1 MLQTTPRQLR
11 PWRAPRSSALS
22 AGASHDRIQA
32 PRHRAEA
39 KKSGSTGSSAD
50 DATTPAPAPNVV
62 AARAVAKKLALGGAA
77 LALSVSASLTSPLP
91 ALAFSSGIPEPSAPP
106 AVVTTSKSNHDGT
119 AATSSSGSTTSGGND
134 ESSTA
139 PPSDGTLQ
147 IKFLASPDP
156 EVRRAQTALVE
167 AWGKVS
173 TMYFDHEFGGV
184 DWRGALQEALDDSF
198 RANGA
203 SSSSSS
209 SPSSS
214 SSSSSSSSG
223 EEEKRKK
230 SIDGTYDAIDA
241 MLSKLGDPY
250 TRVLRPADA
259 GSYVAGA
266 EGEGLSLGLQ
276 LLLQAPTSR
285 PPPPPPSSSSSSSLS
300 SLSSTSSSSS
310 TIFSSLPLPP
320 VVAAVVPN
328 SPAAKAGISAGD
340 SLLAID
346 GQTTRGRPIE
356 DLALSLTR
364 EADVTF
370 LPKKGEGGRRTRA
383 AAASLRELLPRT
395 VHLKP
400 ASVSLH
406 AVQWAQIKT
415 KEGEGASQKVAY
427 IRVAAFNR
435 LAPSDVARALDS
447 LFGARSRSGDG
458 GLGAPPPPPVLLL
471 DLRDN
476 SGGAV
481 DAGVDVASLLLPRDD
496 GDDQSGAG
504 RGMNKKSKTFFF
516 GSVRDGAGNE
526 ERVEIDASR
535 GKLPAGTR
543 LAVLVNGG
551 TASTSELVAAALRGE
566 EGGKEGGNLSS
577 SSNSTSTSTS
587 SSALLVGEKTF
598 KKARTQRAVPL
609 TGGGLLLVSNL
620 QYISPRGE
628 SVDGVGLTPE
638 VSCQPD
644 EVARSFFVSGGDDD
658 GAGSDEIL
666 AEDLLFDP
674 CVRVA
679 AEALGA
685 PLAEPTTAV
694 AE

>member
-1 MLQTTPRQLR
+1 MLRTPRQLR
-11 PWRAPRSSALS
+11 PWSAPRSSSPALL
-22 AGASHDRIQA
+22 AARASHVRIQV

-39 KKSGSTGSSAD
+39 KKSGSTERCSAD
-50 DATTPAPAPNVV
+50 DATTPALSSRALV
-62 AARAVAKKLALGGAA
+62 ARAVANLSLAAA
-77 LALSVSASLTSPLP
+77 LVLSSVSTSS
-91 ALAFSSGIPEPSAPP
+91 ALAFSGIPEPSSPP
-106 AVVTTSKSNHDGT
+106 AVVTTKTGDGE
-119 AATSSSGSTTSGGND
+119 N
-134 ESSTA
+134 TA
-139 PPSDGTLQ
+139 PQSDGTLQ

-156 EVRRAQTALVE
+156 EIRQAQTALVE
-167 AWGKVS
+167 SWGKVS

-198 RANGA
+198 RASTSST
-203 SSSSSS
+203 SSS
-209 SPSSS
+209 
-214 SSSSSSSSG
+214 

-230 SIDGTYDAIDA
+230 SLDGTYAAIDT

-266 EGEGLSLGLQ
+266 EGEGLSLGMQ
-276 LLLQAPTSR
+276 LVKAPASSLTTPSSSSSSTSSS
-285 PPPPPPSSSSSSSLS
+285 PPPPPSSSSSTTSL
-300 SLSSTSSSSS
+300 L
-310 TIFSSLPLPP
+310 LPP
-320 VVAAVVPN
+320 VVAAVVPE
-328 SPAAKAGISAGD
+328 SPAARAGISAGD

-346 GQTTRGRPIE
+346 GQTTKGRPIE

-370 LPKKGEGGRRTRA
+370 LPGSGSRGKKGNKQTNTSP
-383 AAASLRELLPRT
+383 SLKERLPRT

-406 AVQWAQIKT
+406 AVQWAKIKT
-415 KEGEGASQKVAY
+415 KEGGGAVAY

-447 LFGARSRSGDG
+447 LVGAARSESSDEKS
-458 GLGAPPPPPVLLL
+458 APPPVLLL

-481 DAGVDVASLLLPRDD
+481 DAGVDVASLLLPR
-496 GDDQSGAG
+496 GYQSGGAKG
-504 RGMNKKSKTFFF
+504 NKNRETTASPPLFFF

-526 ERVEIDASR
+526 EKVQIDASK

-566 EGGKEGGNLSS
+566 GKGKGD
-577 SSNSTSTSTS
+577 S
-587 SSALLVGEKTF
+587 SSALLVGELTF

-609 TGGGLLLVSNL
+609 SGGGLLLVSNL

-628 SVDGVGLTPE
+628 SVDGVGLTPD
-638 VSCQPD
+638 VSCKPG
-644 EVARSFFVSGGDDD
+644 EVERSFFVSGGGGDEDGDD
-658 GAGSDEIL
+658 SSEIL

-674 CVRVA
+674 CARLA

-685 PLAEPTTAV
+685 PLAEPTAV
-694 AE
+694 E